1 MHAQAYIYIYIYIY
15 ILPPPP
21 PKPTDF
27 MISGIIQ
34 QGTAL
39 LLLYADTRPH
49 ERRVQYASWQT
60 S

>member
-1 MHAQAYIYIYIYIY
+1 MGGGVTIYIYAT
-15 ILPPPP
+15 PPPP

-34 QGTAL
+34 QDTAL

-60 S
+60 P